1 MKPTCQ
7 QPSGE
12 FKTRDLYLAVVLKSS
27 GIPIAR
33 LESSGP
39 RAVFVFKETAQL
51 DEISTKFFNRELRI
65 EPRSLFDEW
74 RSLKSMAFVA
84 TGNVR

>member
-27 GIPIAR
+27 GIPITR
-33 LESSGP
+33 VESSGP
-39 RAVFVFKETAQL
+39 RAVFVFKETGRL
-51 DEISTKFFNRELRI
+51 DEISIKFFNRELRL
-65 EPRSLFDEW
+65 EPRSLFVEW
-74 RSLKSMAFVA
+74 RSLKSMAFA
-84 TGNVR
+84 ASDNVQ